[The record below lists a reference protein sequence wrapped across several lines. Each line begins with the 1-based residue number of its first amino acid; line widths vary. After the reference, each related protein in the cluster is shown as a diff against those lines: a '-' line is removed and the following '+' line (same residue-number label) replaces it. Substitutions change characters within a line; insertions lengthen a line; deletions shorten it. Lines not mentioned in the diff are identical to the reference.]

1 MVGSVEVDIWKWRRT
16 ALGHG
21 CNFDSGFHRLTGLE
35 CFQDFG
41 LAREVQSN
49 VRAGELTPHHF
60 YSDLLGV
67 ALLALRDYA
76 VVLVLGIAEET
87 IT

>member
-1 MVGSVEVDIWKWRRT
+1 MVGWVELDVWKWRGT

-21 CNFDSGFHRLTGLE
+21 YNFDSGFHRLTRLE

-49 VRAGELTPHHF
+49 VRAGERTQHHF
-60 YSDLLGV
+60 YSDLLGM